1 MKRQKGIRLLKDISG
16 TGDPAEK
23 GDRVT
28 YNLRLFLNRGDEIPL
43 DDLQRQHVPPDQT
56 RVVDGRVAIDRV
68 TTLGKRDVV
77 PAVEYALIG
86 MKVGGYRKL
95 RASPHLA
102 YRQEGIPGL
111 VPGDA
116 VLIVELWVRAI
127 HGDTDP
133 RPAGDESR

>member
-56 RVVDGRVAIDRV
+56 RVVDGRVAIDR
-68 TTLGKRDVV
+68 GQSS
-77 PAVEYALIG
+77 
-86 MKVGGYRKL
+86 GG
-95 RASPHLA
+95 ASA
-102 YRQEGIPGL
+102 
-111 VPGDA
+111 
-116 VLIVELWVRAI
+116 IVEAALWTAI
-127 HGDTDP
+127 HGNT
-133 RPAGDESR
+133 RHEG